1 MENGT
6 CCTCKKE
13 RNKQKKRKRVERRKE
28 EVGIRPSFDEVAWD
42 QEERRRQQGKAI
54 VQRQLQQLEEKLSQY
69 PRLHRQANID
79 LQRKQQ
85 RRQGETMDQWVD
97 RLVAMEALAKRL
109 IHTKEDLDQLEVEW
123 LDEKDLAERFKSR
136 PDKKEEIMQNGRQ
149 KECPILECTLY
160 GIPINKSL
168 TTDSTKD
175 ICEHSSKGCEESK
188 HKAPEKAKKDVK
200 TNPQEYHQA

>member
-109 IHTKEDLDQLEVEW
+109 IHTKEEVEW
-123 LDEKDLAERFKSR
+123 PDEKDLAE
-136 PDKKEEIMQNGRQ
+136 NGRQ
-149 KECPILECTLY
+149 KECPILECTISAELEAEEANKEVVKNVKKM
-160 GIPINKSL
+160 IITRLKKMQKKSL
-168 TTDSTKD
+168 TLQRLW
-175 ICEHSSKGCEESK
+175 
-188 HKAPEKAKKDVK
+188 PV
-200 TNPQEYHQA
+200 

>member
-136 PDKKEEIMQNGRQ
+136 QDKKEETMQNGRQ
-149 KECPILECTLY
+149 KECPILECTNSAELEAEEA
-160 GIPINKSL
+160 NK
-168 TTDSTKD
+168 
-175 ICEHSSKGCEESK
+175 EVVK
-188 HKAPEKAKKDVK
+188 HVKEMIITRLKKCK
-200 TNPQEYHQA
+200 NNH